1 MERRSQSSYD
11 VCFQARIAEEGNA
24 MKQFIAKFAD
34 KVDGILCGFDR
45 LVMRGELR
53 ALYIANGGGI
63 EQYLRSSHVMFK
75 DFGEHVLE
83 VSSRLKEA
91 SLAAALELDR
101 IPRYVPS
108 AAESKEKIA
117 RQVAA
122 EQKIQNG
129 LVCVLSSVEP

>member
-1 MERRSQSSYD
+1 
-11 VCFQARIAEEGNA
+11 

-75 DFGEHVLE
+75 DFGAHVE
-83 VSSRLKEA
+83 KVSSRLKEA
-91 SLAAALELDR
+91 SLAAALELGKVV
-101 IPRYVPS
+101 RYVPS
-108 AAESKEKIA
+108 AAESKEKLRA
-117 RQVAA
+117 RLQPNKRLTGGWSA
-122 EQKIQNG
+122 
-129 LVCVLSSVEP
+129 C